1 VSATFHLDLSAVS
14 RGRGQSAVARAAYN
28 SREKLYDP
36 FLDKWFNYSKKKY
49 SEKKE
54 ELVWSEIITP
64 PGIPTISRQEL
75 WQLAENSEK
84 RKDAVTA
91 RQIIVALPR
100 ALSQE
105 EQKELVRQFCQELT
119 EEYQVAVDVNIHD
132 PKKEE
137 GKENPH
143 AHIMFTSRPI
153 LRERNEFKLGKKI
166 RKFNLP
172 DSAEE
177 VKKLRKEWQEMA
189 NKALEKYGLAINGEA
204 RNQPNSYL
212 PRADY
217 ELAKRGIFT
226 RKATIIQDRNLKIPE
241 SISQEIDKM
250 IPLTTKPL
258 IKSQNKRPN
267 RGIEF

>member
-1 VSATFHLDLSAVS
+1 
-14 RGRGQSAVARAAYN
+14 
-28 SREKLYDP
+28 
-36 FLDKWFNYSKKKY
+36 
-49 SEKKE
+49 
-54 ELVWSEIITP
+54 
-64 PGIPTISRQEL
+64 
-75 WQLAENSEK
+75 
-84 RKDAVTA
+84 
-91 RQIIVALPR
+91 
-100 ALSQE
+100 
-105 EQKELVRQFCQELT
+105 
-119 EEYQVAVDVNIHD
+119 
-132 PKKEE
+132 
-137 GKENPH
+137 
-143 AHIMFTSRPI
+143 MFTSRPI
-153 LRERNEFKLGKKI
+153 LREGNEFKLGKKI

-177 VKKLRKEWQEMA
+177 VKKLRKEWEDMA
-189 NKALEKYGLAINGEA
+189 NKALEKYGLAISGEA
-204 RNQPNSYL
+204 KNQPNNYL